1 MTDEKAELER
11 ILDVQRA
18 AFLAEGGASA
28 EVRKSRV
35 GRLAIAVLSNFDAI
49 AEALSAD
56 YGNRPPELTKALEAL
71 PWSEDILYTLD
82 NIEKW
87 MEPEAIPGGFIQQK
101 PKGVVGV
108 MGAWNFPVTL
118 TFEPALSA
126 LAAGNRV
133 MMNFPEYQVRTGRL
147 LAKIVS
153 DTFDEAEVAF
163 IHGDLSTSQSFSA
176 LRFDH
181 LFFTGSPKIGSI
193 VAQVA
198 ARNLVPVTTELGGK
212 NPVVVAPDADL
223 DLAASRIAATR
234 VVNGGQVCLCPDY
247 VWVPRGIVTE
257 FVDKLITQY
266 NCIFPSC
273 LENPAVVSIV
283 NERNFDRIVGLV
295 TDATAKGAKK
305 YVAAP
310 EGEAGR
316 LPDRASRKI
325 PPTILVDVPASA
337 EITDEEVFGPVLVVY
352 GYDDLQEA
360 IDYITARP
368 APLAAYWYGD
378 DGAEFR
384 RFLDR
389 TTSGGVTRNDGL
401 LHALLPGAP
410 FGGIGNSGSGAY
422 HGKTGFDTFTHRRS
436 VATITRPDGVANP
449 LVGDALVSEQTRG
462 YLDGS
467 IAAAIKA
474 FEERLPEAK

>member
-1 MTDEKAELER
+1 MTYEKAELDR
-11 ILDVQRA
+11 ILDAQRA

-35 GRLAIAVLSNFDAI
+35 GRLAIAILSNFDAI

-71 PWSEDILYTLD
+71 PWSEDILHTLD
-82 NIEKW
+82 NIEQW
-87 MEPEAIPGGFIQQK
+87 MEPEEIPGGFIQQK

-133 MMNFPEYQVRTGRL
+133 MMNFPEYQIKTGRL
-147 LAKIVS
+147 LSKIIS
-153 DTFDEAEVAF
+153 DTFDETEVAF
-163 IHGDLSTSQSFSA
+163 VHGDLATAQSFSA

-181 LFFTGSPKIGSI
+181 LFFTGSPKIGSV

-198 ARNLVPVTTELGGK
+198 AKNLVPVTTELGGK
-212 NPVVVAPDADL
+212 NPIVVAPDADL
-223 DLAASRIAATR
+223 NLAVSRIAATR

-247 VWVPRGIVTE
+247 VWVPRSTVAE
-257 FVDKLITQY
+257 FVEKLVAQY
-266 NCIFPSC
+266 NAIFTTY
-273 LENPAVVSIV
+273 LDNPAVVSIV

-295 TDATAKGAKK
+295 DDAIAKGAKK

-310 EGEAGR
+310 EGETAQ

-337 EITDEEVFGPVLVVY
+337 EIAEEEVFGPVLVVY

-360 IDYITARP
+360 IDYIAARP

-378 DGAEFR
+378 DGVDFR

-449 LVGDALVSEQTRG
+449 LVGGPLVSEQMQG
-462 YLDGS
+462 YLDGA
-467 IAAAIKA
+467 IATVIKA
-474 FEERLPEAK
+474 FEARLPEPK